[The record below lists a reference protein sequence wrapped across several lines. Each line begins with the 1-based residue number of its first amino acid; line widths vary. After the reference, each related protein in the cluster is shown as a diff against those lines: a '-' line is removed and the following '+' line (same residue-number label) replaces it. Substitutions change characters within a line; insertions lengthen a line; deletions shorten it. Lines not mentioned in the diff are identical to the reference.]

1 VTLESTMLKT
11 EASDSVSATSSSYP
25 CRSCGTP
32 EMSVFYEMKNV
43 PVHSCLL
50 LNDQKEALYFPKRN
64 IALGFCQNCGFIQ
77 NVIFDPA
84 ILRYSSAYEE
94 QQSFSPRFNIFA
106 EELAQDLIQ
115 RYGLRGKQIVEIGC
129 GKGDFLVLICRL
141 GQNRGVGVD
150 PSYIPERVEAEDVS
164 FIRDFYDERHA
175 GLKGDMVCC
184 RHTLEHIPDTYEF
197 MKTVRRSVGDRED
210 CLVFFEVPDVGRVL
224 REIAFWDI
232 YYEHCSYFT
241 LGSLARLFR
250 KTDFDVIRL
259 AKEFDDQ
266 YLLIDARPGNG
277 AASAKLKEED
287 DLDELRRDVEYFAAN
302 YRGRLQEWRR
312 RIDEVI
318 EKRQRAAIWGSGS
331 KCVSF
336 LSTLGITDE
345 IDMIVDINPHRHG
358 RYLAGSGKKISSPEA
373 LREYKPDVVIAMNPI
388 YCDEIRNDLDRMGLN
403 PQLTAL

>member
-1 VTLESTMLKT
+1 MTIESTMLKT
-11 EASDSVSATSSSYP
+11 EVKERESGTPAAYE
-25 CRSCGTP
+25 CRSCGAP
-32 EMSVFYEMKNV
+32 GMSVFYEMNNV

-50 LNDQKEALYFPKRN
+50 LDDQKEALNFPKRN
-64 IALGFCQNCGFIQ
+64 IALGFCESCGFIQ

-84 ILRYSSAYEE
+84 MLRYSSAYEE
-94 QQSFSPRFNIFA
+94 QQSFSPRFNVFA

-129 GKGDFLVLICRL
+129 GKGDFLVLICKL

-150 PSYIPERVEAEDVS
+150 PSYIPERVEAEGVK
-164 FIRDFYDERHA
+164 FIQDFYDERYS
-175 GLKGDMVCC
+175 GLTGGDMVCC

-197 MKTVRRSVGDRED
+197 MKTVRRSVGNRQD
-210 CLVFFEVPDVGRVL
+210 CVVFFEVPDVGRVL
-224 REIAFWDI
+224 REIAFCDI

-250 KTDFDVIRL
+250 KTDFNVIRL
-259 AKEFDDQ
+259 AKAFDDQ
-266 YLLIDARPGNG
+266 YLLLDSRPGNRTG
-277 AASAKLKEED
+277 AALKEED
-287 DLDELRRDVEYFAAN
+287 DMDELRRDVEFFRLN
-302 YRGRLQEWRR
+302 YSARLDDWRQRIEQIRG
-312 RIDEVI
+312 
-318 EKRQRAAIWGSGS
+318 KRQRAAIWGSGS

-358 RYLAGSGKKISSPEA
+358 KYLAGSGKKISSPEA

-388 YCDEIRNDLDRMGLN
+388 YCEEIGQDLGRMGLN
-403 PQLTAL
+403 SELTAV

>member
-11 EASDSVSATSSSYP
+11 EASDNVSATSSAYQ

-32 EMSVFYEMKNV
+32 GMSVFYEMKNV

-50 LNDQKEALYFPKRN
+50 LNDQKEALDFPKRN
-64 IALGFCQNCGFIQ
+64 IALGFCQSCGFIQ

-84 ILRYSSAYEE
+84 MLRYSSAYEE

-129 GKGDFLVLICRL
+129 GKGDFLVLICKL

-150 PSYIPERVEAEDVS
+150 PSYIPERVEAEGVS
-164 FIRDFYDERHA
+164 FIQDFYDERHA
-175 GLKGDMVCC
+175 GLKCDMVCC

-197 MKTVRRSVGDRED
+197 MQTVRRSVGDRED

-241 LGSLARLFR
+241 LGSLARLFH

-287 DLDELRRDVEYFAAN
+287 DMNQLRRDVAYFAAN
-302 YRGRLQEWRR
+302 YRGRLQGWRR

-358 RYLAGSGKKISSPEA
+358 KYLAGSGKKISSPEA

-388 YCDEIRNDLDRMGLN
+388 YCDEIRNDLERMGLN
-403 PQLTAL
+403 PQLTAV

>member
-1 VTLESTMLKT
+1 MLKT
-11 EASDSVSATSSSYP
+11 EASDSVSATSSSYQ

-32 EMSVFYEMKNV
+32 GMSVFYEMKNV

-64 IALGFCQNCGFIQ
+64 IALGFCQSCGFIQ

-84 ILRYSSAYEE
+84 MLRYSSAYEE

-150 PSYIPERVEAEDVS
+150 PSYIPERVEAEGVS
-164 FIRDFYDERHA
+164 FIRDFYDEQHA

-184 RHTLEHIPDTYEF
+184 RHTLEHIPDTHEF

-403 PQLTAL
+403 PQLTAV